1 MINIKAK
8 KKPSFLIVHP
18 FKFVTK
24 WRSLPA
30 YEMISYFFI
39 YACVPMLAYGIKPYN
54 LSIIKI
60 ILFTVISLYSGFF
73 AALIWNDI
81 TDVEID
87 AIVHPNRPIP
97 NGRITIRKMFAIAL
111 SFSAAAFIFS
121 YLVSIWCFLLVGA
134 AALFVAVHN
143 KYLKKMIKFPA
154 YSEILTPIQW
164 VVVPIFGFL
173 AIWTILPQSS
183 EILISVTFIGTI
195 STSTLAIQ
203 QMILL
208 VIFTYL
214 ADNAH
219 DLPEGIHDL
228 EGDRKFGIKTY
239 AESFGEK
246 NAARISFVMFL
257 ISGFI
262 GIIIFF
268 TTILTLIFLV
278 PFLCVWI
285 YTMFYSFKLLKS
297 KENEIKD
304 FSSIVGRKGFNYILF
319 SYDLIFVDI
328 FVQLILFNFR
338 L

>member
-8 KKPSFLIVHP
+8 KKTPIFNIHP
-18 FKFVTK
+18 FKFISM

-30 YEMISYFFI
+30 YEMVSYFFI
-39 YACVPMLAYGIKPYN
+39 YSCIPMLAYGIKLYN
-54 LSIIKI
+54 PSIIKI
-60 ILFTVISLYSGFF
+60 ILFSIVSLYSGFF

-81 TDVEID
+81 TDVDID
-87 AIVHPNRPIP
+87 TIVHPNRPIP
-97 NGRITIRKMFAIAL
+97 SGRITIRKMFLIAL
-111 SFSAAAFIFS
+111 GFSAATFIFS
-121 YLVSIWCFLLVGA
+121 YLVSIWCFLLVGV

-154 YSEILTPIQW
+154 YSELLTPVQW

-173 AIWTILPQSS
+173 AIWTLLPQSS
-183 EILISVTFIGTI
+183 EILITVNFIGNI
-195 STSTLAIQ
+195 STNRLAIQ

-246 NAARISFVMFL
+246 NAARISFAMFL
-257 ISGFI
+257 VSGI
-262 GIIIFF
+262 VGIIIYF

-278 PFLCVWI
+278 PFLCIWM

-297 KENEIKD
+297 KENEIKEI
-304 FSSIVGRKGFNYILF
+304 SSIVGRKGFNYLLF